1 MEDRLDGHRTPGG
14 MADAKTDPVCGM
26 TVADSTRRFSHGGR
40 TFLFCG
46 DGCLRRFREN
56 PEGFLESRAP
66 SREDDNA
73 P

>member
-1 MEDRLDGHRTPGG
+1 MEDRLDGHRIPDGTVE
-14 MADAKTDPVCGM
+14 ATTDPVCGM

-46 DGCLRRFREN
+46 DGCLRRFRED
-56 PEGFLESRAP
+56 PELFLKSRAP
-66 SREDDNA
+66 SGEKDNA